1 MTYVLLVTERME
13 IVGIGRPREFD
24 RETALQAAMLVFWGK
39 GFAATSMND
48 LCDAMGIASPSLYA
62 AFGSKEALYLEAVE
76 HYVQSQ
82 GPPVWDK
89 LAEGATARA
98 GIENLLIA
106 LTESLPKSRAAPA
119 GCMALL
125 AGVSDEWASAIV
137 RVVRKVRLE
146 MRGMLRSRLGNAVA
160 KGELPAST
168 DIEGLSRFYLSV
180 FQGMAIQARD
190 GASRAELRGVAA
202 AAMAAW
208 PAGDL
213 DAALLAPQSTSF

>member
-1 MTYVLLVTERME
+1 MAA
-13 IVGIGRPREFD
+13 IGRPRGFD
-24 RETALQAAMLVFWGK
+24 RDAALEAAMLLFWRK
-39 GFAATSMND
+39 GFAATSMSD
-48 LCDAMGIASPSLYA
+48 LCDAMGVRSPSLYA

-76 HYVQSQ
+76 YYARTI

-106 LTESLPKSRAAPA
+106 WTESLPKSRGTPA

-125 AGVSDEWASAIV
+125 AAVGDEWPATIV
-137 RVVRKVRLE
+137 RVVKKVRLE
-146 MRGMLRSRLGNAVA
+146 MLGTLRSRLETAVA

-168 DIEGLSRFYLSV
+168 DIDGLSRFYLSV
-180 FQGMAIQARD
+180 FQGMAVQAKD
-190 GASRAELRGVAA
+190 GATPAELRAVAA

-208 PAGDL
+208 PRGG
-213 DAALLAPQSTSF
+213 

>member
-1 MTYVLLVTERME
+1 MAA
-13 IVGIGRPREFD
+13 IGRPRGFD
-24 RETALQAAMLVFWGK
+24 RDAALEAAMLLFWRK
-39 GFAATSMND
+39 GFAATSMSD
-48 LCDAMGIASPSLYA
+48 LCDAMGISSPSLYA

-76 HYVQSQ
+76 YYARTI

-106 LTESLPKSRAAPA
+106 WTESLPKSRATPA

-125 AGVSDEWASAIV
+125 AAVGDEWPATIV
-137 RVVRKVRLE
+137 RVVKKVRLE
-146 MRGMLRSRLGNAVA
+146 MQGTLRSRLETAVA

-168 DIEGLSRFYLSV
+168 DIDGLSRFYLSV
-180 FQGMAIQARD
+180 FQGMAVQAKD
-190 GASRAELRGVAA
+190 GATSAELRAVAA

-208 PAGDL
+208 PVDG
-213 DAALLAPQSTSF
+213 QR

>member
-1 MTYVLLVTERME
+1 MAA
-13 IVGIGRPREFD
+13 IGRPRGFD
-24 RETALQAAMLVFWGK
+24 RDAALEAAMLLFWRK
-39 GFAATSMND
+39 GFAATSMSD
-48 LCDAMGIASPSLYA
+48 LCDAMGISSPSLYA

-76 HYVQSQ
+76 YYARTI

-106 LTESLPKSRAAPA
+106 WTESLPKSRATPA

-125 AGVSDEWASAIV
+125 AAVGDEWPATIV
-137 RVVRKVRLE
+137 RVVKKVRLE
-146 MRGMLRSRLGNAVA
+146 MLGTLRSRLETAVA

-168 DIEGLSRFYLSV
+168 DIDGLSRFYLSV
-180 FQGMAIQARD
+180 FQGMAVQAKD
-190 GASRAELRGVAA
+190 GATSAELRAVAA

-208 PAGDL
+208 PVDG
-213 DAALLAPQSTSF
+213 

>member
-1 MTYVLLVTERME
+1 MAVT
-13 IVGIGRPREFD
+13 GRPRGFD
-24 RETALQAAMLVFWGK
+24 RDAALEAAMFLFWRK

-48 LCDAMGIASPSLYA
+48 LCDTMGIGSPSLYA
-62 AFGSKEALYLEAVE
+62 AFGSKEELYLEAVE

-106 LTESLPKSRAAPA
+106 WTESLPKSRATPA

-125 AGVSDEWASAIV
+125 AAVSDEWPTTIV

-146 MRGMLRSRLGNAVA
+146 MRGMLRSRLENAVA
-160 KGELPAST
+160 KGELPSST
-168 DIEGLSRFYLSV
+168 DIDGLSRFYFSV

-190 GASRAELRGVAA
+190 GATQAELRAVAA

-208 PAGDL
+208 PGDG
-213 DAALLAPQSTSF
+213 